1 MINNFWNK
9 KKVLITG
16 HTGFKGSW
24 LYFILKILG
33 ANVSGVSLKP
43 EKKSLFNNL
52 KIFNKKN
59 SHFCDI
65 TDYEKIHKISKKI
78 NPHIIFHFA
87 AQSLVG
93 KSFTYFDETYKT
105 NLIGTLNI
113 LKIIKYNKN
122 IKTCLI
128 TTTDKV
134 YENLKKKNKLY
145 SEHDNL
151 KGVNP
156 YSGSKVAKEHLIYSF
171 AKSFLNKKNI
181 VIVRSGNV
189 IGGGDWNKSRL
200 IPDMVNSFQNKK
212 KFIVR
217 NFDHTRPWQHVYDVL
232 NAYMKIV
239 KKIHKKKSYYDNFN
253 VSFHTNNQKTVRE
266 LINII
271 KMNEFF
277 KHIKISSEKTKKY
290 KEDKFLNISN
300 NKMKKF
306 INIKSKFKNIEDS
319 IENVL
324 DWYKAYVKSV
334 NKIDDYSKKE
344 ILKFFN

>member
-1 MINNFWNK
+1 M
-9 KKVLITG
+9 
-16 HTGFKGSW
+16 
-24 LYFILKILG
+24 
-33 ANVSGVSLKP
+33 
-43 EKKSLFNNL
+43 
-52 KIFNKKN
+52 
-59 SHFCDI
+59 
-65 TDYEKIHKISKKI
+65 
-78 NPHIIFHFA
+78 
-87 AQSLVG
+87 
-93 KSFTYFDETYKT
+93 
-105 NLIGTLNI
+105 
-113 LKIIKYNKN
+113 
-122 IKTCLI
+122 
-128 TTTDKV
+128 
-134 YENLKKKNKLY
+134 
-145 SEHDNL
+145 
-151 KGVNP
+151 
-156 YSGSKVAKEHLIYSF
+156 
-171 AKSFLNKKNI
+171 
-181 VIVRSGNV
+181 

-266 LINII
+266 IINII